1 VNEEPGPEAQP
12 LVDAQRAAQIGP
24 DKPGQ
29 IRTRPV
35 HSGRV
40 VDLAIDSVRFPDGS
54 TGDLELIR
62 HSGASA
68 VLPLLEDGDDP
79 QILLIRQFRYAAG
92 GDILEVPAGRPEPGE
107 DWIACARRELEEE
120 VGLQPGRLV
129 PLSTIYTTPG
139 FTDERIHLFLALDNR
154 PGQINRDPDEFLRL
168 LPLPLSRAIQHIRD
182 GLIVDAKSIATLHL
196 AADWLS
202 RNPR

>member
-1 VNEEPGPEAQP
+1 MSEEPGPDKQP
-12 LVDAQRAAQIGP
+12 LVDARRAAQIGA

-29 IRTRPV
+29 MSTRAV

-40 VDLAIDSVRFPDGS
+40 VDLAIDTVRFPDGS
-54 TGDLELIR
+54 VGELELIR
-62 HSGASA
+62 HSGAAA
-68 VLPLLEDGDDP
+68 VLPVLDDGDDP

-107 DWIACARRELEEE
+107 DWITCARRELEEE

-139 FTDERIHLFLALDNR
+139 FTDERIHLFLAFDNR
-154 PGQINRDPDEFLRL
+154 PGQVNRDPDEFLQL
-168 LPLPLSRAIQHIRD
+168 LPLPLSQALRHIRE
-182 GLIVDAKSIATLHL
+182 GLIVDAKSIATLFL
-196 AADWLS
+196 ASAWLAS
-202 RNPR
+202 TG